1 MKTGFLKVQGGSFNC
16 AFLTVARNGM
26 LGTKRYVLKVRSY
39 SSSAFE
45 TIELGDLECTIR
57 NEGSSVTPGG
67 LIGGALIGGALFGG
81 LGLLGGAAMKGV
93 AKDVTFH
100 AALPDGR
107 SFIATT
113 TLEKYLRLT
122 RVTHDAGANKTAE
135 ATGFIWFMTKWLVLY
150 PLALAFLGGFLMIAL
165 QAMGLA
171 SK

>member
-1 MKTGFLKVQGGSFNC
+1 MKTGFLKVQGGAFNS
-16 AFLTVARNGM
+16 ALLTVARNGM

-39 SSSAFE
+39 GSSAFE
-45 TIELGDLECTIR
+45 TIELSDLTLTIR

-93 AKDVTFH
+93 SKDVTFH

-122 RVTHDAGANKTAE
+122 RTTHDAGGSSSPVIKVVLWAGGLCGA
-135 ATGFIWFMTKWLVLY
+135 FMVL
-150 PLALAFLGGFLMIAL
+150 AMIA
-165 QAMGLA
+165 AA
-171 SK
+171 S

>member
-1 MKTGFLKVQGGSFNC
+1 MKTGFLKMQGGAFNS
-16 AFLTVARNGM
+16 ALLTVARNGM

-45 TIELGDLECTIR
+45 TIELHDLTFTIR
-57 NEGSSVTPGG
+57 TEGSSITPGG

-81 LGLLGGAAMKGV
+81 LGLLGGAAMKG
-93 AKDVTFH
+93 ASKDVTFH

-122 RVTHDAGANKTAE
+122 RVTHDASRQSAGIGGAMLWT
-135 ATGFIWFMTKWLVLY
+135 IKWLAILCTPILVAGIIG
-150 PLALAFLGGFLMIAL
+150 ALLT
-165 QAMGLA
+165 
-171 SK
+171 